1 MRSRRPIVL
10 SVLVALVL
18 IAGLAFVL
26 SDTVRFVVLSTY
38 AALVYGFPSET
49 DRANAEMIR
58 DKITSVHHFVL
69 DSRSQP
75 GQPPVFFEVGSKQL
89 LRAPTVFHVYD
100 VETRSEQDTI
110 AAALQQLTAE
120 KHLPPF
126 NLCFY
131 DYENWIQSGGFG
143 ERGSENQLRCLRI
156 SEDRVRE
163 ISGPMV
169 ITYPSL

>member
-1 MRSRRPIVL
+1 VSL
-10 SVLVALVL
+10 AALIL
-18 IAGLAFVL
+18 ACALAFAA

-38 AALVYGFPSET
+38 GELVYGFPSET

-58 DKITSVHHFVL
+58 DKITSVHHFAL
-69 DSRSQP
+69 DSRSTP
-75 GQPPVFFEVGSKQL
+75 GQPPVFVDVGSKQL
-89 LRAPTVFHVYD
+89 LRAPTIVHVYD
-100 VETRSEQDTI
+100 VESRSEQDAI

-143 ERGSENQLRCLRI
+143 ERRSENQLRCLHI
-156 SEDRVRE
+156 AEDRVRE
-163 ISGPMV
+163 ISGRKV
-169 ITYPSL
+169 ITYPSP

>member
-1 MRSRRPIVL
+1 MRREREIVL
-10 SVLVALVL
+10 SVFIILLVISSV
-18 IAGLAFVL
+18 AFFL
-26 SDTVRFVVLSTY
+26 SDTVRFVVLSTCG
-38 AALVYGFPSET
+38 ALVYGFPSES

-58 DKITSVHHFVL
+58 DRITSVHHFIL

-75 GQPPVFFEVGSKQL
+75 GKPPVFFQVGSKQL
-89 LRAPTVFHVYD
+89 LRAPTVVHVYD
-100 VETRSEQDTI
+100 VETRDEQDTI
-110 AAALQQLTAE
+110 AAALQKLTVE

-143 ERGSENQLRCLRI
+143 ERGSETQLRCLRI
-156 SEDRVRE
+156 AEDSVRE
-163 ISGPMV
+163 ISGRKV